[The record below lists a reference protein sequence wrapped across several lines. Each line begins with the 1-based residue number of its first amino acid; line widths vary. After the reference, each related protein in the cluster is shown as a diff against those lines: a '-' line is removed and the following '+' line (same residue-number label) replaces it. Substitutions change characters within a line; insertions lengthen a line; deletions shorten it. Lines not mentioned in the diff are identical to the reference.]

1 MFLKRQFAIIA
12 FRSTC
17 HQHILNIQYIN
28 SHLYPLLNVFYE
40 IYKNNSDIF
49 LEKDTLNR
57 L

>member
-17 HQHILNIQYIN
+17 HQYIQYIN
-28 SHLYPLLNVFYE
+28 SHLYPLLNIFYE
-40 IYKNNSDIF
+40 IYKNNSDVF
-49 LEKDTLNR
+49 LKKDTLDR